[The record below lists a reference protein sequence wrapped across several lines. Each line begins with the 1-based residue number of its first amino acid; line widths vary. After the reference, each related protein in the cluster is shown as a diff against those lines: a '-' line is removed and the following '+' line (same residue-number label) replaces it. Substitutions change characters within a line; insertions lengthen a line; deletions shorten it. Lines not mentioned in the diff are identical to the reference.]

1 MKQHCATLKSGCF
14 NLAKRWCNVVSTSDT
29 VLTLWNVENPTSD
42 SVSFSTSHQLYFNV
56 DQQHWKNVDL
66 TLKLWLGSSI
76 ALKFETTV
84 FLGLKRDFRVFRNSF
99 GLPTLSESSSSEN
112 TYFFASIKCF
122 ALNLA
127 FSYYS
132 LSIWSLVFLNAVKS
146 LSCDLSFSSTS
157 PSNQFWVFP
166 LTRLILEGGYC
177 QWLSLFFQRSLNPPD
192 WHLQNIHSLKNL
204 FSSERFYKHQPRSS

>member
-127 FSYYS
+127 FFILFFIDMKPRFLERLEKFVLWPKFFEYFSIKPI
-132 LSIWSLVFLNAVKS
+132 LSIPI
-146 LSCDLSFSSTS
+146 D
-157 PSNQFWVFP
+157 
-166 LTRLILEGGYC
+166 
-177 QWLSLFFQRSLNPPD
+177 SLNLRG
-192 WHLQNIHSLKNL
+192 WILSMTVII
-204 FSSERFYKHQPRSS
+204 FSKKSKSTWLTSSKYS